1 LNWKIDL
8 IKRKKKKNEGQTEKK
23 IKQHKFELKDEIE
36 RKKNS
41 TKVLRT
47 KLEILK
53 NKDWNEN
60 KKIWEIA
67 IEGLNW
73 KKILL

>member
-1 LNWKIDL
+1 MKLKG
-8 IKRKKKKNEGQTEKK
+8 KKTSTE
-23 IKQHKFELKDEIE
+23 
-36 RKKNS
+36 
-41 TKVLRT
+41 VLRT

-73 KKILL
+73 KKKLL

>member
-1 LNWKIDL
+1 MRVKL
-8 IKRKKKKNEGQTEKK
+8 KK

-47 KLEILK
+47 NLEILK
-53 NKDWNEN
+53 NKD
-60 KKIWEIA
+60 
-67 IEGLNW
+67 
-73 KKILL
+73 

>member
-8 IKRKKKKNEGQTEKK
+8 IIRKKKEWGSNWKK

>member
-1 LNWKIDL
+1 
-8 IKRKKKKNEGQTEKK
+8 
-23 IKQHKFELKDEIE
+23 LKDEIE

-73 KKILL
+73 KTKLL